1 MAQYIEGKQIIL
13 LQKLKRG
20 SCRMLRKKKKL
31 FFITIIVLLVGC
43 ICLIWLLNDMN
54 GRAEQAQNG
63 ILDLS
68 QWDGEEVLSLSGDW
82 DFFWERFMDENA
94 LSKNP
99 APDLKVKFPSV
110 WNNFVV
116 NGKQLGGMGFA
127 TYRLHVTGVKE
138 GTTFGMRI
146 LPFSTAYDLCIDNE
160 RVASSGQVSTA
171 KDGFIPRYQIQ
182 TVTFM
187 PERDEFDIILHISNF
202 IYARGGAW
210 YTIYFG
216 NPEKI
221 NRMSNLLFGMD
232 FFVTSCLLL
241 ISVYSLILFFLR
253 HDKGDILLLLLC
265 IAFIGRTIICGDY
278 LINYLFPSIRF
289 LDIIWINYITL
300 YWLPVLVL
308 CLIRYMYPGNIS
320 LKLIKLLFLYA
331 AGLTVLTLLLPIR
344 IFTEFIYAVDVITL
358 GAGIYGVVKMILL
371 AVKRQPDAIFISL
384 GGGTLTICI
393 FHDELFE
400 NNLIKIGYTE
410 WSSLGFLVFA
420 ILLQCIFGVLYDRK
434 IRESKRMLIELNKAD
449 ERERRLELQ
458 YLKSQIRPHF
468 INNAL
473 NAIISISRTDME
485 KSRKLLIEF
494 SKYLQNCYMVQNLD
508 DKVPIQNELSYVHAY
523 VALEQARYPDTLHV
537 EYDVDDIFLMVPPL
551 ILQPLAENA
560 IIHGVK
566 EKFGDGYVRIYVK
579 DCDGFVKAGVTD
591 NGIGID
597 PEQVQVLLSA
607 EQSNTG
613 IGIFNINRRMKR
625 FYNTGLY
632 LENRPGGGTD
642 AYIIIPKEGEVCCG
656 QY

>member
-1 MAQYIEGKQIIL
+1 
-13 LQKLKRG
+13 
-20 SCRMLRKKKKL
+20 MLRKKKNL
-31 FFITIIVLLVGC
+31 FFIIIIVLLVGC
-43 ICLIWLLNDMN
+43 ICLTWRLTDMN
-54 GRAEQAQNG
+54 GRVEQAKDG

-68 QWDGEEVLSLSGDW
+68 QWDGKEVLSLSGDW

-99 APDLKVKFPSV
+99 VPDLKAKFPSV

-138 GTTFGMRI
+138 GTTLGMRI
-146 LPFSTAYDLCIDNE
+146 LPFSTAYDLFIDNE
-160 RVASSGQVSTA
+160 RVASSGQVSME
-171 KDGFIPRYQIQ
+171 KDGFMPQYQIQ

-202 IYARGGAW
+202 TYARGGAW

-216 NPEKI
+216 NSEKI
-221 NRMSNLLFGMD
+221 NRMSNWIFGMD
-232 FFVTSCLLL
+232 FFITSCLLL
-241 ISVYSLILFFLR
+241 ILVYSLILFFLR
-253 HDKGDILLLLLC
+253 RNKGDLLLLILC

-278 LINYLFPSIRF
+278 LINYLFPSNSFRGMV
-289 LDIIWINYITL
+289 WINYITL
-300 YWLPVLVL
+300 YWLPGLVL
-308 CLIRYMYPGNIS
+308 WLICYMYPGSIS
-320 LKLIKLLFLYA
+320 LKLIKLLFIYA
-331 AGLTVLTLLLPIR
+331 TGLTVLTLLLPIR
-344 IFTEFIYAVDVITL
+344 IFTELIYVIDAIAL
-358 GAGIYGVVKMILL
+358 GAGIYGVTKMILL
-371 AVKRQPDAIFISL
+371 AVKRQPDAIFISA
-384 GGGTLTICI
+384 GGGALIICI

-400 NNLIKIGYTE
+400 NNLINTGYME
-410 WSSLGFLVFA
+410 WSSMGFLVFA
-420 ILLQCIFGVLYDRK
+420 ILLQCMFWVLYDRNS
-434 IRESKRMLIELNKAD
+434 RESKRMLLELNKAD

-473 NAIISISRTDME
+473 NAIISVSRTDTE

-494 SKYLQNCYMVQNLD
+494 SKYLQNCYRVQNLD
-508 DKVPIQNELSYVHAY
+508 DKVPIQNELSFVHAY

-537 EYDVDDIFLMVPPL
+537 EYDVDEIFLVIPPL
-551 ILQPLAENA
+551 TLQPLVENA

-579 DCDGFVKAGVTD
+579 DCGSFVKAGVTD

-597 PEQVQVLLSA
+597 SKQAQALLSA
-607 EQSNTG
+607 EQSSTG

-625 FYNTGLY
+625 LYNTGLY
-632 LENRPGGGTD
+632 LENRPEGGTD
-642 AYIIIPKEGEVCCG
+642 AHIIIPKEGEAC
-656 QY
+656 